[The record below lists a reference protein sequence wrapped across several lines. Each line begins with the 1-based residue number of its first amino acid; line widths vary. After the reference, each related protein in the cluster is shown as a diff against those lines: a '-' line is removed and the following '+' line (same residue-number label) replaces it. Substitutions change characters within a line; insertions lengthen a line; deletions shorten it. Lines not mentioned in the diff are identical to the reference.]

1 MKNETKK
8 KLQSLELGDLVIAI
22 EEQENNIIYV
32 DKTFDERM
40 ELLTDNLIEIRYN
53 KLVKKLTTNA
63 CLKYDNA
70 SIESVDCELRGID
83 KNIIINLSNMRFIE
97 SATNLVITG
106 PTGSGKTYLAC
117 ALGVEACKHTYR
129 TYYIRMQNLV
139 KRIDELSSNQK
150 QLKIWLKRL
159 ANYSLLIIDEWLTN
173 KPTDRDV
180 KFLYELFDLRS
191 EVNSTIFI
199 SQFDK
204 STWHDRLGGGVHA
217 ESIMDRISHNAYKIP
232 SATNNIRKH
241 IDNEKL
247 NKFIEEIEA
256 K

>member
-129 TYYIRMQNLV
+129 TYYIRM
-139 KRIDELSSNQK
+139 
-150 QLKIWLKRL
+150 
-159 ANYSLLIIDEWLTN
+159 
-173 KPTDRDV
+173 
-180 KFLYELFDLRS
+180 
-191 EVNSTIFI
+191 
-199 SQFDK
+199 
-204 STWHDRLGGGVHA
+204 
-217 ESIMDRISHNAYKIP
+217 
-232 SATNNIRKH
+232 
-241 IDNEKL
+241 
-247 NKFIEEIEA
+247 
-256 K
+256 

>member
-1 MKNETKK
+1 MKNETIK
-8 KLQSLELGDLVIAI
+8 KLQALELGDLVSAI
-22 EEQENNIIYV
+22 EDQENNLIYIE
-32 DKTFDERM
+32 KTFDERIEM
-40 ELLTDNLIEIRYN
+40 LADKLIEIRYN
-53 KLVKKLTTNA
+53 KLVKKLTLNA

-70 SIESVDCELRGID
+70 SVEGVDCSLRKID
-83 KNIIINLSNMRFIE
+83 KNIIINLSNMKFID

-139 KRIDELSSNQK
+139 KRIDELSSNPR

-173 KPTDRDV
+173 KPTERDI

-204 STWHDRLGGGVHA
+204 STWHERLGGGVHA
-217 ESIMDRISHNAYKIP
+217 DSIMDRISHNAYVIP
-232 SATNNIRKH
+232 SSTQNIRK
-241 IDNEKL
+241 ILNNEKL
-247 NKFIEEIEA
+247 NEFVKEIEG